1 MADVKSEVSGN
12 VWKIEVSVGQS
23 VAEGEQLII
32 VESMKMEIPIDAP
45 CAGTVAR
52 ILVRE
57 GDPVQEGAVVAVL
70 R

>member
-23 VAEGEQLII
+23 VTRGEQLII

-52 ILVRE
+52 ILVQE
-57 GDPVQEGAVVAVL
+57 GESVQEGAVVAVL